1 MMPSNG
7 EPQALD
13 AAHWRAPFSEG
24 AAVRGTVAVPGS
36 KSLTNRY
43 LVLAALA
50 DEPSVLR
57 KPLHSRDSR
66 LMITAL
72 EQLGAVIEALPDPGP
87 FGPDLRITPLPRAHT
102 LTGPVVVD
110 CGLAGTVMRFV
121 PPLAALC
128 SGVVD
133 FDGDA
138 GARVRPMG
146 PVIAG
151 LRELGV
157 SVEEDGRG
165 TLPLRVVGTGS
176 VTGGTV
182 TIDAS
187 GSSQFVS
194 ALLLSAVRFN
204 SPLVLHHEGGSGV
217 PSLPHVDMTVS
228 VLRDA
233 GVAAERIGDAAWR
246 VSPSDV
252 AGLDV
257 TVEPD
262 LSNAGPFLAAAV
274 VTGGTVSIPDWPA
287 HTTQGGD
294 QWRRILPL
302 FGAGVRVQGGT
313 FTVTGPDEI
322 AGVDLD
328 LSEAGELAPTVAAI
342 CALATG
348 PSVLR
353 GIAHLRG
360 HETDR
365 LAALRTELN
374 ALGGNVE
381 ETADGL
387 LIAPAEL
394 HAGVFH
400 SYHDHRMATAGAI
413 LGLRVPGI
421 RVENV
426 ATTAKTLPDFPGMWD
441 RLVRRGS

>member
-1 MMPSNG
+1 M
-7 EPQALD
+7 
-13 AAHWRAPFSEG
+13 
-24 AAVRGTVAVPGS
+24 
-36 KSLTNRY
+36 
-43 LVLAALA
+43 
-50 DEPSVLR
+50 
-57 KPLHSRDSR
+57 
-66 LMITAL
+66 
-72 EQLGAVIEALPDPGP
+72 
-87 FGPDLRITPLPRAHT
+87 
-102 LTGPVVVD
+102 
-110 CGLAGTVMRFV
+110 
-121 PPLAALC
+121 
-128 SGVVD
+128 
-133 FDGDA
+133 
-138 GARVRPMG
+138 
-146 PVIAG
+146 
-151 LRELGV
+151 
-157 SVEEDGRG
+157 SVEDDGRG

-194 ALLLSAVRFN
+194 ALLLAAVRFH
-204 SPLVLHHEGGSGV
+204 SPLELHHEGGSGV

-302 FGAGVRVQGGT
+302 FGADVRLQDGT

-365 LAALRTELN
+365 LAALSTELN

-387 LIAPAEL
+387 RITPAEL
-394 HAGVFH
+394 HTGVFH

-441 RLVRRGS
+441 RLVRRGA